1 MKRELLNRD
10 GSPMREYHSPLIEE
24 LLNEIKQEENMKAQL
39 TFDLPEDHTDFED
52 AVNGQKWSLAMW
64 ELDQHLRSQTKHPPE
79 GMSDDTWKALDDTRE
94 KLYEIMNENG
104 LKLR

>member
-1 MKRELLNRD
+1 MKRQLLNRD
-10 GSPMREYHSPLIEE
+10 GSPMRKHHSPLIEE
-24 LLNEIKQEENMKAQL
+24 LLNEQEENMKAIL
-39 TFDLPEDHTDFED
+39 EFNLPDDHIDFED
-52 AVNGQKWSLAMW
+52 AVNGQRWSLAMW

-94 KLYEIMNENG
+94 KLYEIMNENA

>member
-24 LLNEIKQEENMKAQL
+24 LLNEQEENMKAIL
-39 TFDLPEDHTDFED
+39 EFNLPEDQIDFED
-52 AVNGQKWSLAMW
+52 ASNGQKWSLSMW
-64 ELDQHLRSQTKHPPE
+64 ELDQWLRSQTKHPPE
-79 GMSDDTWKALDDTRE
+79 GMSEDTWKALDDTRE
-94 KLYEIMNENG
+94 KLYEILNENA

>member
-10 GSPMREYHSPLIEE
+10 GSPMRKHHSPLIEE
-24 LLNEIKQEENMKAQL
+24 LLNEQKENMQAQL
-39 TFDLPEDHTDFED
+39 TFNLPDDQIDFED
-52 AVNGQKWSLAMW
+52 AVNGQRWSLAMW

-94 KLYEIMNENG
+94 KLYEILNENG